1 MSYSCRY
8 ENTINEQLKLH
19 CYTEYEKFKILNIHR
34 NKELYG
40 SLCKAQIRIH
50 PWLPVATVLESYTG
64 FVMPSIKSMQS
75 LSYVDINIEIDKKIC
90 SIFKGK
96 LWSIQILSSTKHSY
110 VFQVNFF
117 EGNHLSYF
125 IPFDASQLLTL
136 PEFKIDFVSFVAC
149 GNDLLK
155 LRIPVTVT
163 PVAVKQVFTHAA
175 PKFLNAHPSK
185 STEEIIAN
193 ISSQHSMKSISRP
206 TLEYNITVPGNIEIS
221 DIFKPL
227 FTINAK
233 DNSHAIYFFGEH
245 IQIEFTSTTRQLK
258 IQSKHPGGLYY
269 LKCLVFDYI
278 ITETQVES
286 YGLPV
291 KTLGMLRA
299 TETAVRS
306 RNSLKNEE
314 MQMYYESLRAISSHF
329 EYN

>member
-1 MSYSCRY
+1 MSYLCRY
-8 ENTINEQLKLH
+8 ENTINEQLKLN
-19 CYTEYEKFKILNIHR
+19 CYSEYEKFKILNIHR

-40 SLCKAQIRIH
+40 SLCKAQIQIH
-50 PWLPVATVLESYTG
+50 PWLPTATVLESYTG
-64 FVMPSIKSMQS
+64 FVMPSIKSMRS
-75 LSYVDINIEIDKKIC
+75 LSHVDINIEIDTKVC

-96 LWSIQILSSTKHSY
+96 LWSIQISSSMKHSY

-155 LRIPVTVT
+155 MHIPVTVT
-163 PVAVKQVFTHAA
+163 PVAVKQVFTHTA
-175 PKFLNAHPSK
+175 PKFLNAQPSK
-185 STEEIIAN
+185 STEEIIAK

-206 TLEYNITVPGNIEIS
+206 TLEYTITVQGNIEIS

-245 IQIEFTSTTRQLK
+245 IQIEFTLPTRQLK

-291 KTLGMLRA
+291 KTLGILKA

-314 MQMYYESLRAISSHF
+314 MQMHYESLRAISSHF